1 MDPVASCYRAGQ
13 QSTVEGLD
21 AGADIIWQSH
31 SPPMSLWRVCAPI
44 WSFHKSGVKWAKQLE
59 EANKEL
65 ESFSYSVSHDLRAP
79 LRAIDGFTAMF
90 LEDYA
95 EQFDD
100 RGRGYLERVRTGIK
114 QMSEPIDG
122 LLDLSRMS
130 RAVLQKE
137 SIDLTELAHDV
148 MTELQHGEPARKIVV
163 EIADGLTASGDPRL
177 VKIVLVNLLGNAWKY
192 TAKQPEAHIAFRE
205 ETKGS
210 IKVSW
215 FSAHNEDRRSRSNQ
229 RGDRVRD

>member
-1 MDPVASCYRAGQ
+1 
-13 QSTVEGLD
+13 LD
-21 AGADIIWQSH
+21 AGADIVWQSH
-31 SPPMSLWRVCAPI
+31 FTPMSLWRVCAPI

-79 LRAIDGFTAMF
+79 LRA
-90 LEDYA
+90 
-95 EQFDD
+95 
-100 RGRGYLERVRTGIK
+100 
-114 QMSEPIDG
+114 
-122 LLDLSRMS
+122 
-130 RAVLQKE
+130 
-137 SIDLTELAHDV
+137 IDLTELAHDV

-192 TAKQPEAHIAFRE
+192 TAKQPEAHVLFRE
-205 ETKGS
+205 EAKGS

-215 FSAHNEDRRSRSNQ
+215 FSAQDEDKRSRSNQ
-229 RGDRVRD
+229 RGDRVRN